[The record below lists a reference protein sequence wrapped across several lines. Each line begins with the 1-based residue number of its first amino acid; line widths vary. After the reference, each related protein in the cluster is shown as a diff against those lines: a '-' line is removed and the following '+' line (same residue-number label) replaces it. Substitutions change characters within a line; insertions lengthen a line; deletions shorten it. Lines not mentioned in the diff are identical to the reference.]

1 MNAVVVGRCVMFFF
15 VFLRLVWRCLECVW
29 SFPVSFCRA
38 AWYETMG
45 IGNIGS
51 SANVVDWYDVQA
63 I

>member
-1 MNAVVVGRCVMFFF
+1 MSCFFCVFAACLE
-15 VFLRLVWRCLECVW
+15 VFLERVW

-51 SANVVDWYDVQA
+51 SANVVDWYAVQA